1 MEGPGLGR
9 RTQGYKCVASSSGP
23 RGKTF
28 REFPLCK
35 MLLRFGSAP
44 SAVGSMGPFDHLLGY
59 VHRALVISTIGR
71 LGVLQ
76 AGFPSCLRWLS
87 GTRAPCQRSPTT
99 RAGPCASCAPPPPA
113 LEALN
118 SPTDHSYAETWFMMP
133 SLGEKQQSRK
143 STGIPKQSLEGLG
156 EKLLSL

>member
-1 MEGPGLGR
+1 MCSGLVSR
-9 RTQGYKCVASSSGP
+9 RACGGC
-23 RGKTF
+23 
-28 REFPLCK
+28 
-35 MLLRFGSAP
+35 
-44 SAVGSMGPFDHLLGY
+44 
-59 VHRALVISTIGR
+59 
-71 LGVLQ
+71 
-76 AGFPSCLRWLS
+76 
-87 GTRAPCQRSPTT
+87 RAPVHPVKGRPQPEP
-99 RAGPCASCAPPPPA
+99 GPVPAAHPPPPA